1 MPSSR
6 RCATHREKDS
16 EIRAEFAKHASVTQ
30 KTVAGRGDPLLGF
43 REEFPI
49 LAKTN
54 YLVSNSLGPM
64 PRTVPEKL
72 ADYARDWGEMGVK
85 AWNRGWWEFPVEVG
99 NEIAPLIN
107 ADAGEIVM
115 MPNVTIA
122 QTAVLSAIDFPK
134 GRDTIVMTDLDFPSV
149 RYAYAEMAQRLGAR
163 IVSVKSDDGIG
174 IDLESLLSAIDER
187 TRLVAVSHV
196 LFRSAFLMDVDA
208 ICRRAHEMGAL
219 VSLDSFHAVG
229 IVPVDVKRSNAD
241 FLTGGVLKWLCGGPG
256 ACFLYVSPN
265 VRDKLKPAL
274 TGWQAHSRPFAFEET
289 MEYTSGAFRWLNG
302 TPVIPA
308 LYIATEGTRIIRR
321 AGIDAIR
328 AKSLRLTTRLIELA
342 DARGYKVTAARHP
355 ERRGGTVAMDV
366 PHGYEVA
373 QVLLSKDILVD
384 YRVSA
389 GIRIA
394 PHFFTKDEE
403 VEQVVGEIDLS
414 LESGSWQRFAEKI
427 AVVT

>member
-1 MPSSR
+1 MVKS
-6 RCATHREKDS
+6 EKTA
-16 EIRAEFAKHASVTQ
+16 RP
-30 KTVAGRGDPLLGF
+30 DPLLAF

-49 LAKTN
+49 LQKTN

-72 ADYARDWGEMGVK
+72 AEYARDWGDLGVK
-85 AWNRGWWEFPVEVG
+85 AWNRGWWEMPVNVG

-107 ADAGEIVM
+107 ADDGEIVM

-122 QTAVLSAIDFPK
+122 QMAVLSSVDFPK
-134 GRDTIVMTDLDFPSV
+134 ERDTVVMTELDFPSV
-149 RYAYAEMAQRLGAR
+149 RYAYAEMAERLGVR
-163 IVSVKSDDGIG
+163 VVVVRSDDGIS
-174 IDLESLLSAIDER
+174 IDHDRLLAAIDER

-196 LFRSAFLMDVDA
+196 LFRSAFLMDADA
-208 ICRRAHEMGAL
+208 ICARARKVGAL

-229 IVPVDVKRSNAD
+229 IVPVDVKQSRPD

-256 ACFLYVSPN
+256 ACFLYVSST
-265 VRDKLKPAL
+265 VRDRLKPAL
-274 TGWQAHSRPFAFEET
+274 TGWQAHARPFAFEDT

-308 LYIATEGTRIIRR
+308 LYAAAEGPRILRR
-321 AGIDAIR
+321 AGVAAIR
-328 AKSLRLTTRLIELA
+328 KKSQRLTSRLIELA
-342 DARGYKVTAARHP
+342 DARGYTVNAPREP
-355 ERRGGTVAMDV
+355 ERRGGTVAIDV

-373 QVLLSKDILVD
+373 QLLLSKDILVD
-384 YRVSA
+384 YRVGA

-394 PHFFTKDEE
+394 PHFFTKEEELEEAVAGIDEA
-403 VEQVVGEIDLS
+403 
-414 LESGSWQRFAEKI
+414 LETGSWRRFSEKI

>member
-1 MPSSR
+1 MKSSQ
-6 RCATHREKDS
+6 TPHS
-16 EIRAEFAKHASVTQ
+16 
-30 KTVAGRGDPLLGF
+30 DPLLVF

-49 LAKTN
+49 LEKTR

-72 ADYARDWGEMGVK
+72 AEYARDWGELGVK
-85 AWNRGWWEFPVEVG
+85 AWNRGWWEKPIDVG

-107 ADAGEIVM
+107 ASDGEVVM

-149 RYAYAEMAQRLGAR
+149 RYAYAEMAERFGAR
-163 IVSVKSDDGIG
+163 VVSVRSDDGLT
-174 IDLESLLSAIDER
+174 IDLDKLLAAIDER

-196 LFRSAFLMDVDA
+196 LFRSAYLMDA
-208 ICRRAHEMGAL
+208 ERICRHAHAMGAL

-229 IVPVDVKRSNAD
+229 IVPVDVKRSGVD

-256 ACFLYVSPN
+256 ACFLYVSPS
-265 VRDKLKPAL
+265 VRDELKPAL
-274 TGWQAHSRPFAFEET
+274 TGWQAHSRPFAFEES
-289 MEYTSGAFRWLNG
+289 MEYTTGAFRWLNG

-308 LYIATEGTRIIRR
+308 LYAAAEGPKILRR
-321 AGIDAIR
+321 AGISAIR
-328 AKSLRLTTRLIELA
+328 EKSLRLTSRLIDLA
-342 DARGYKVTAARHP
+342 DKAGYALSTPRDPAQ
-355 ERRGGTVAMDV
+355 RGGTVTVDV
-366 PHGYEVA
+366 PHGYEVT
-373 QVLLSKDILVD
+373 QHLLSRNILVD
-384 YRVSA
+384 YRVGA

-394 PHFFTKDEE
+394 PHFFTRDEE
-403 VEQVVGEIDLS
+403 LEEAVHEIGAA
-414 LESGSWQRFAEKI
+414 LESGSWQRYSEKI